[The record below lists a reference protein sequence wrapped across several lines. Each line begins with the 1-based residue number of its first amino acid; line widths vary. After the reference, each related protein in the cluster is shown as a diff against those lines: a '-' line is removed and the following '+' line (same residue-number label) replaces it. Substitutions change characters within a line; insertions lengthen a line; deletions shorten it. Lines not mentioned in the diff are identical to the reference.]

1 MIKKIIKYLTP
12 KKINP
17 MSKNH
22 ENPENK
28 ENQKDIKKIINAL
41 KQSNENLK
49 VIKKQFSFDEE
60 HFVSSTIKANDEL
73 LKTL

>member
-1 MIKKIIKYLTP
+1 MLKNLIKYLTP

-17 MSKNH
+17 MSKQH

-28 ENQKDIKKIINAL
+28 ENQKDIKKIVNAL

-49 VIKKQFSFDEE
+49 TIKKQFSFDDE
-60 HFVSSTIKANDEL
+60 HFVSATIKANEEL